1 MAPKLAACADR
12 IVQNSRLFARID
24 AVYRSPEF
32 AALAPMEQRLVW
44 VVHHRFVQAGATLE
58 AAPKARVAAINRRLA
73 VLYANFS
80 QNLLADEAGN
90 TLYLDSDVALAGLPP
105 ALRDSAAAAAAER
118 GRPGCWAVSNTR
130 SSVEP
135 FLTYAD
141 RRDLRERVWRTFYG
155 RGDGGGIH
163 DNKKIIAEILALR
176 AERALAL
183 GHPTHAHWRL
193 EDSMAKTPENALA
206 LMLRVWRPAVARV
219 REEVA
224 DMQRIADAEGAALK
238 IAPWDYR
245 YYAEKVRR
253 ARFDLDMNEVKQYLQ
268 LERLREGMFWVAGR
282 IYGLAFTAVSSLSG
296 AHPDVRVWEVRDRA
310 GRFAGLWYFDPY
322 ARTGKHSGAWESE
335 YRVQESLDGPVAPL
349 VSNNTNFVR
358 ADGASPVLISWDD
371 AVTLFHEFGHA
382 LHALNSK
389 VPYPTL
395 AGTNVV
401 RDFVELPSQLNENW
415 LPTDEVLERFALHA
429 VTGEPLPAR
438 LAARLKAAATF
449 NQGFATVE
457 YLAAALLDMRLHLCA
472 VPPADPAAFERETL
486 AELGMP
492 DEIPMRHRTPQFAHI
507 FASDA
512 YSAGYYAYL
521 WAQVLD
527 RDAFEAF
534 LEAGGAY
541 DAAVAARLHDTIV
554 SVGNSVDP
562 AEAYR
567 KFRGRDPQIGALLRS
582 RGFAD
587 GAI

>member
-1 MAPKLAACADR
+1 
-12 IVQNSRLFARID
+12 
-24 AVYRSPEF
+24 
-32 AALAPMEQRLVW
+32 
-44 VVHHRFVQAGATLE
+44 
-58 AAPKARVAAINRRLA
+58 
-73 VLYANFS
+73 
-80 QNLLADEAGN
+80 
-90 TLYLDSDVALAGLPP
+90 
-105 ALRDSAAAAAAER
+105 
-118 GRPGCWAVSNTR
+118 
-130 SSVEP
+130 
-135 FLTYAD
+135 
-141 RRDLRERVWRTFYG
+141 
-155 RGDGGGIH
+155 
-163 DNKKIIAEILALR
+163 
-176 AERALAL
+176 
-183 GHPTHAHWRL
+183 
-193 EDSMAKTPENALA
+193 
-206 LMLRVWRPAVARV
+206 
-219 REEVA
+219 
-224 DMQRIADAEGAALK
+224 
-238 IAPWDYR
+238 
-245 YYAEKVRR
+245 
-253 ARFDLDMNEVKQYLQ
+253 
-268 LERLREGMFWVAGR
+268 
-282 IYGLAFTAVSSLSG
+282 
-296 AHPDVRVWEVRDRA
+296 
-310 GRFAGLWYFDPY
+310 
-322 ARTGKHSGAWESE
+322 
-335 YRVQESLDGPVAPL
+335 
-349 VSNNTNFVR
+349 
-358 ADGASPVLISWDD
+358 
-371 AVTLFHEFGHA
+371 
-382 LHALNSK
+382 
-389 VPYPTL
+389 
-395 AGTNVV
+395 
-401 RDFVELPSQLNENW
+401 
-415 LPTDEVLERFALHA
+415 LERFALHA